1 MSTSSHKSQG
11 FLGLSFLSLGIV
23 YGDIGTS
30 PLYTLQGIFN
40 QTTGIGL
47 TPDNIVGA
55 ISSIIWA
62 LIITVSLKYVMFV
75 LRADNRGEGGI
86 LALLTLVSSVMR
98 KDSRPYT
105 ILVFLGI
112 VGAALFLADSVITPS
127 VSVLGALE
135 GLNYGDFFNGQKLNI
150 VGIAV
155 LVLLGLFYAQRSG
168 TAKIGNYFSYIMV
181 IWFLSLG
188 ISGVG
193 AILHNPAILHALNP
207 MVAARFLFN
216 DGKILFVALSG
227 IVLAITGVEALYA
240 DMGHLGRNP
249 IRLTWS
255 IFVFPALALNYLGQG
270 ASLLLNP
277 TEVIKNPFYSLFPH
291 DYIFAEVILA
301 TLATVIAS
309 QAVISGTFSMTRQA
323 IQLGLLPRLNIIHKS
338 RNVIGQIY
346 IPLINWVLFLLV
358 LMTTIF
364 FQSSANLAAAYGIS
378 VTLTVTITSVL
389 MFQVV
394 VKRWHWKKWIA
405 IPVIGSFFLLD
416 SAFALSCL
424 GKLWH
429 GGWFTILLAALVM
442 VLVITWRQG
451 KAILIRVMRSEAFYL
466 EPYIKSLMSRKKF
479 PSVER
484 TAIYLVENADS
495 VPSALVDNLKHNM
508 VLHNRNIF
516 LTVEFTTASTVPAA
530 HRLEVKEMMTGFWQV
545 KVRYGFMEH
554 PDITS
559 IIALLKQRGLALDM
573 QKTSYFMSH
582 QTIVSTHIY
591 GMARWR
597 EQIFSWMYRNS
608 NSIFEYFDIPPS
620 QVVIL
625 GSRIQI

>member
-30 PLYTLQGIFN
+30 PLYALQGIFN

-55 ISSIIWA
+55 ISSILWA

-86 LALLTLVSSVMR
+86 LALLTLVSSVVR
-98 KDSRPYT
+98 KDTMPYT
-105 ILVFLGI
+105 IFIFLGML
-112 VGAALFLADSVITPS
+112 GAALFLAESVITPS
-127 VSVLGALE
+127 ISVLGALE
-135 GLNYGDFFNGQKLNI
+135 GLNYAPALQNINFNI

-155 LVLLGLFYAQRSG
+155 LILLGLFYAQRSG

-181 IWFLSLG
+181 LWFLTLG
-188 ISGVG
+188 FFGFLSIMKNPTILS
-193 AILHNPAILHALNP
+193 AINPL
-207 MVAARFLFN
+207 VAVHFLYGE
-216 DGKILFVALSG
+216 GKILFVALSG
-227 IVLAITGVEALYA
+227 IVLAVTGVEALYA

-249 IRLTWS
+249 IRFAWTL
-255 IFVFPALALNYLGQG
+255 FVLPSLALNYLGQG
-270 ASLLLNP
+270 AELLLDP
-277 TEVIKNPFYSLFPH
+277 EGSIVNPFYHLFPQH
-291 DYIFAEVILA
+291 YVLPAVILA
-301 TLATVIAS
+301 TFATIIAS

-338 RNVIGQIY
+338 PNVIGQIY
-346 IPLINWVLFLLV
+346 IPLINWLLFFFVLL
-358 LMTTIF
+358 TTII
-364 FQSSANLAAAYGIS
+364 FQSTHNLASAYGIS
-378 VTLTVTITSVL
+378 VTLTMTISSIL
-389 MFQVV
+389 LYQVV
-394 VKRWHWKKWIA
+394 TKRWHWKKWIA
-405 IPVIGSFFLLD
+405 IPVIGFFLLFD
-416 SAFALSCL
+416 LSFAISCL

-451 KAILIRVMRSEAFYL
+451 KAILMRVMRSEAFYL

-484 TAIYLVENADS
+484 TAIYLVENTDS

-516 LTVEFTTASTVPAA
+516 LTVEFTTASIVPTA